1 MIYTLIF
8 LVATAFMP
16 SSTNEKVMFSVIQQN
31 KKVGE
36 MVGQKS
42 TSADNVTYNC
52 LTTATTRKIVN
63 INVSTEYQV
72 KLQEGKMH
80 TAEAKITVKGFSY
93 AHQFTKYCKENCKSN
108 KNTTITNQTIL
119 CTSAMLFFEEPTNFT
134 RVYSE
139 LEDKFHPLKHKGNHI
154 YEKTSLEGKVS
165 RYYYQ
170 NGKLIKAE
178 IDTGKT
184 NFTMIRK

>member
-8 LVATAFMP
+8 LLATANTP
-16 SSTNEKVMFSVIQQN
+16 SANNEKVIFSVMQQN
-31 KKVGE
+31 KKVGK

-52 LTTATTRKIVN
+52 LTNATTRKIVN
-63 INVSTEYQV
+63 IDVSTEYQV
-72 KLQEGKMH
+72 KLREGKMH
-80 TAEAKITVKGFSY
+80 TAEAKIKVKGLSY
-93 AHQFTKYCKENCKSN
+93 AHQFTKYCKENCKDN
-108 KNTTITNQTIL
+108 KNITITNQTIL
-119 CTSAMLFFEEPTNFT
+119 FTSAMLFFEEPHNIT

-139 LEDKFHPLKHKGNHI
+139 LEDKFHPLKNKGNHI

-165 RYYYQ
+165 RYYYE